1 MFVNSSNRYV
11 DLKSLAQAAMAAPLP
26 CAGSHGELGIE
37 AVLERLAETTLQANS
52 NSILVI

>member
-11 DLKSLAQAAMAAPLP
+11 GLKSLAQAAMAAPLP
-26 CAGSHGELGIE
+26 CTGSHGELGIE